1 MTDKLKLFIKEKLT
15 LEEQDQLLSYV
26 DDGNIGW
33 NKKLYLRCWPSWRS

>member
-26 DDGNIGW
+26 DDGNIG
-33 NKKLYLRCWPSWRS
+33 